1 MSTTE
6 RQWHRDPSD
15 DDSLSRSVAVELR
28 TVTDI
33 AWDRAPHW
41 GKKKKKLAS
50 EANREVIWGGKGPFP
65 CLFPPLG
72 SLVPGYFRYQ
82 ACRNHHSL
90 CPVRFSCQRHFV

>member
-50 EANREVIWGGKGPFP
+50 EANREVRDWSKSIGGGGPEQRGG
-65 CLFPPLG
+65 G
-72 SLVPGYFRYQ
+72 S
-82 ACRNHHSL
+82 
-90 CPVRFSCQRHFV
+90 